1 MLIPHFKPDVLPWG
15 NKCSCCLRCK
25 SVQMRSQNRL
35 VVSNYI
41 QAFSFIQLANAVLL
55 PLLRTAVRNG
65 SKRDFQFLHAQA
77 KKVGER
83 DPNRKLSH
91 RKPHTSRDK
100 LQYCRLL
107 LDPRECVSLL
117 IVGRCHTS

>member
-1 MLIPHFKPDVLPWG
+1 MLLPHFNPDVLRWG
-15 NKCSCCLRCK
+15 NKCRAASAKISADALP
-25 SVQMRSQNRL
+25 NRL
-35 VVSNYI
+35 VVSNHI
-41 QAFSFIQLANAVLL
+41 KSFSFIQLANSALL

-65 SKRDFQFLHAQA
+65 NKRDFQFLHALA

-91 RKPHTSRDK
+91 RKPHTSRDN

-107 LDPRECVSLL
+107 
-117 IVGRCHTS
+117 